1 MSPIVTLFKVSSKIA
16 RKLRC
21 WPWLRSLYLPL
32 FSEKLSLENN
42 ESLMEKLG
50 KFTPPISHKYGSSLC
65 HNEIRGG
72 YDLQVIIPAYMVE
85 KYIEECVDSVLSQST
100 HSRLLMLPFLI
111 RTTKCNL
118 VVLTHC

>member
-50 KFTPPISHKYGSSLC
+50 KFTPPYRINMALRYAIMK
-65 HNEIRGG
+65 
-72 YDLQVIIPAYMVE
+72 
-85 KYIEECVDSVLSQST
+85 
-100 HSRLLMLPFLI
+100 
-111 RTTKCNL
+111 
-118 VVLTHC
+118 